1 MIKEINLSNWKSF
14 KNLNFKFENINILIG
29 SNASGKTNFLDA
41 LEFIKLKAINN
52 NNNND
57 DEINRIRGGR
67 KFFKTFGASLSSIE
81 TLLYTNGLGYEFNIE
96 IDKENEITSQITESL
111 LTKLKKIPKNEENS
125 KNSLEILTE
134 SLIKLGISDLMN
146 LKLENSKE
154 IEGTAL
160 ENIIE
165 NFSKFVQRRKKA
177 LEQIKHI
184 TILDP
189 IPREIRGEAKVSQ
202 EDFLRKD
209 CSNLISFTLNHIS
222 KIELEEKLLKYLK
235 KLLGETIQ
243 KIEFVAL
250 GENQEFCQLY
260 IHENINGTIQKIH
273 SDIISDGTLRY
284 ISIIIALLV
293 QPEETIL
300 TIEEFD
306 NGIAPSKTKMLLDI
320 IDELSLK
327 NNFDVVVTTHNTN
340 LMNYISKNLFEFIFF
355 TYRDS
360 FGYSHIQRVRDI
372 QRISKLMSYGEI
384 GDLMEN
390 NSITE
395 FINIGEENE

>member
-41 LEFIKLKAINN
+41 LEFTKLKAINN

-57 DEINRIRGGR
+57 DEINRIIGGR

-81 TLLYTNGLGYEFNIE
+81 TLLYTNGLGYEFKIE

-209 CSNLISFTLNHIS
+209 CSNLISFTLNHVS

-243 KIEFVAL
+243 KIEFMAL
-250 GENQEFCQLY
+250 GENQEFC
-260 IHENINGTIQKIH
+260 
-273 SDIISDGTLRY
+273 
-284 ISIIIALLV
+284 
-293 QPEETIL
+293 
-300 TIEEFD
+300 
-306 NGIAPSKTKMLLDI
+306 
-320 IDELSLK
+320 
-327 NNFDVVVTTHNTN
+327 
-340 LMNYISKNLFEFIFF
+340 
-355 TYRDS
+355 
-360 FGYSHIQRVRDI
+360 
-372 QRISKLMSYGEI
+372 
-384 GDLMEN
+384 
-390 NSITE
+390 
-395 FINIGEENE
+395 